1 MRLSGRP
8 VEGTFSVHPRG
19 RPRGELQEAEAKARL
34 GVPSEI
40 VLRELGY

>member
-19 RPRGELQEAEAKARL
+19 RLRGELQEAEGGAEVGEAA
-34 GVPSEI
+34 VHHSMT
-40 VLRELGY
+40 